1 MATFAVK
8 VEGKRAEHHLLKGC
22 ALQLL
27 LRWPEAVMCF
37 EEAMR
42 LGGSGECRSNLLVTK
57 ELLKI
62 RQEKTET
69 AAAVHLFEWLVRVGR
84 FRETVALAPH
94 LGDYWTEKASQRV
107 KDPRAIKV
115 LEEMLDPKMLPVPG
129 TKIFLCKTEFTR
141 AEWQLYMKAE
151 GLPYPEGDG
160 PEGFHPVTE
169 VTWADASAFCAWFS
183 QATGRKWRLPTWE
196 EWSVAVGEQTWE
208 FPWEGAW
215 PPPWDRGNYS
225 VDAKGLPDKATM
237 TGADGFAGTSPVG
250 SFKPNTLGFYD
261 LGGNVWEFV
270 EDVGVNPGER
280 LVRGASWGATSI
292 ESIRSKG
299 RRSIGE
305 IVRDDSVGFRIALDV
320 TEAPPPAEGGD
331 GSKSSGSV
339 GK

>member
-1 MATFAVK
+1 
-8 VEGKRAEHHLLKGC
+8 
-22 ALQLL
+22 
-27 LRWPEAVMCF
+27 
-37 EEAMR
+37 
-42 LGGSGECRSNLLVTK
+42 
-57 ELLKI
+57 
-62 RQEKTET
+62 
-69 AAAVHLFEWLVRVGR
+69 
-84 FRETVALAPH
+84 
-94 LGDYWTEKASQRV
+94 
-107 KDPRAIKV
+107 
-115 LEEMLDPKMLPVPG
+115 
-129 TKIFLCKTEFTR
+129 
-141 AEWQLYMKAE
+141 
-151 GLPYPEGDG
+151 
-160 PEGFHPVTE
+160 
-169 VTWADASAFCAWFS
+169 
-183 QATGRKWRLPTWE
+183 
-196 EWSVAVGEQTWE
+196 
-208 FPWEGAW
+208 
-215 PPPWDRGNYS
+215 
-225 VDAKGLPDKATM
+225 M